1 MSDVLDLF
9 MPAVRRWFAEE
20 YGGPTAPQRLG
31 WPAIQ
36 RGEHTL
42 ILSPTGSG
50 KTMAAFL
57 WGLNAI
63 FEDLIENP
71 DLSGV
76 QLLYISPLKALN
88 NDIERNLRAPL
99 AGIRRTAKRLGIE
112 LPPLRVAVRTGDTPQ
127 SARQRMV
134 KQPPHVLITT
144 PESLYLILTSP
155 RASEV
160 LDTVK
165 TVIVDE
171 IHTLCGNKRGVHLAL
186 SLERLAH
193 RVEVAR
199 RGESRPASAEAPSAG
214 AVGDERRASR
224 LAAHEGDRR
233 APVCAPYMDGAS
245 RPASGEAPSAGAVGD
260 ERRAARAA
268 AHEGGRR
275 APACAPYT
283 DGASRPVSGE
293 APSAGAVGAE
303 RRSARPTFQRI
314 GLSATQRPLEEV
326 ARFLGGQ
333 EWIRANGG
341 EELVPRPVTI
351 VDAGTQKP
359 VDLRVITVV
368 PDLRRLPVDSI
379 WPSLMPHVLD
389 DVRRHRTTLI
399 FANSRRAAERAADRL
414 NEQYAQEETEEIEP
428 GSPEAL
434 LRDGVSVGR
443 GMFGTG
449 RVGGPFR
456 AHHGSVS
463 REVRLE
469 LEQQLKAGELPA
481 LIGTSS
487 LELGIDIG
495 AVDLVVQLQSP
506 RSVARGLQRV
516 GRSGHLVGQTSVG
529 RIYATHREDL
539 LDAGAVAHGMLRGDI
554 EPTFTP
560 HNCLDVLAQQ
570 TVAMVSMEPW
580 AVPDLFRLVRQA
592 YGYHNLSRD
601 ALVSVLD
608 MLSGRYPSEEFR
620 ELRPRIAW
628 DRVHDTLVALPGSR
642 LLAVTNGGTI
652 TDRGLFRVYLPD
664 RKTLLG
670 TLDEEF
676 VFETHV
682 GDVFTLGTGTWRV
695 LDMDE
700 DALVVG
706 DAAGDMPRMPFW
718 RGDAVRRDYA
728 MGRRLGAFRRLL
740 AERVADLP
748 PLPDDPRGPWPEEAA
763 PVIAWLASD
772 YAMDEASARNA
783 ILYVRQQLDVLG
795 AISSDKSVLVE
806 VFTDAIGDQRM
817 AIHSCFGSRVNS
829 AWALVLTQALR
840 ERMHTRVETQVNDD
854 GILFRFVQADRE
866 PPIDLVR
873 AMTPQEARERLLLEL
888 PDSAL
893 FGAQFRMNAARALLL
908 PGSRGGR
915 RTPFWLQRLRAK
927 DLLAVARHFEDF
939 PIVAETY
946 RDCLSDVL
954 DLEHLMDVLAG
965 VQEGAIRVVEAET
978 LVPSPVAGSLLF
990 DFINVQMYEGDL
1002 PKTERQMQV
1011 LALNRE
1017 LLGQLLEEG
1026 ALPDLLRPDAVA
1038 GVEAELQHLAD
1049 GYQAR
1054 SMDELA
1060 VVLHELG
1067 DLTADEIAVR
1077 SLGEG
1082 RAWLLRLAA
1091 DGRAFEVA
1099 IAVPGGEERRWI
1111 AAEDY
1116 RRYRDAF
1123 GLPDEPPM
1131 PLPEDLLAPRLTSD
1145 AAREAQLR
1153 VFARTHGPW
1162 TRAEIAARYA
1172 FPEGWLDGALER
1184 LVEEGYLAAGYLR
1197 PGARQREWCDRRVLE
1212 RIHRRTLSLLRRE
1225 VQPVS
1230 IPRYADFLAEWQGA
1244 GAARR
1249 AGRDGLV
1256 AVMQQLRGLSAP
1268 GVVWER
1274 DLLPARVKDYAPA
1287 LLDDL
1292 CADGDLV
1299 WVAEGSGD
1307 PRRARVRFLFRGEGA
1322 LYLEPPDD
1330 AANAARTGVRALQ
1343 DTDAS
1348 PRGRGRTPSGPRS
1361 GDGGD
1366 AARTGVRALQ
1376 DTDASP
1382 SGRGRTPSGPPSGDE
1397 GMRDGEADASTS
1409 GPAQAV
1415 LAFLREEGASYAA
1428 DMQTALGLSAADLDA
1443 ALVELTLAGRIT
1455 NDRCDALRAILSGEA
1470 APRSEGQGISS
1481 SLDAQLAAWR
1491 ASRTPPAVAPTAGLR
1506 RPPTERMMRA
1516 RRDVARRLQRQ
1527 PAAPASRWS
1536 GRWSLVHRVGV
1547 WGREVS
1553 DAERALHQ
1561 ARQLLHRYG
1570 VVTRECLANE
1580 EGPWDWPL
1588 MVQHLTAMEMRG
1600 EVRRGYFVRG
1610 LPGVQFALPE
1620 AVERLRQEDAE
1631 GGEPAL
1637 VLLNA
1642 CDPANLYGPAVAASR
1657 AEEEGEATFTGLP
1670 EESNPTVFSRLP
1682 SNYVVLQRGVPVL
1695 LYEHGGDRW
1704 KALPGVSEGTLR
1716 RAVRLC
1722 LETLTREGGLRSQP
1736 RRVIVK
1742 TWNGEPPVGSAIQS
1756 LLEGLD

>member
-1 MSDVLDLF
+1 MTDGLDLF
-9 MPAVRRWFAEE
+9 MPAVRRWFLEE
-20 YGGPTAPQRLG
+20 YGAPTAPQRLG

-63 FEDLIENP
+63 FQDLAANP
-71 DLSGV
+71 ELSGV
-76 QLLYISPLKALN
+76 QLLYVSPLKALN

-99 AGIRRTAKRLGIE
+99 AGIRRTARRLGIE

-155 RASEV
+155 RACEV

-171 IHTLCGNKRGVHLAL
+171 IHTLCGNKRGVHLGL
-186 SLERLAH
+186 SLERLTH
-193 RVEVAR
+193 RVEAAR
-199 RGESRPASAEAPSAG
+199 SASEASPSA
-214 AVGDERRASR
+214 
-224 LAAHEGDRR
+224 
-233 APVCAPYMDGAS
+233 
-245 RPASGEAPSAGAVGD
+245 
-260 ERRAARAA
+260 AA
-268 AHEGGRR
+268 AGD
-275 APACAPYT
+275 A
-283 DGASRPVSGE
+283 
-293 APSAGAVGAE
+293 
-303 RRSARPTFQRI
+303 RRSARSGPQRI

-333 EWIRANGG
+333 EWWRTDGG
-341 EELVPRPVTI
+341 DELVPRPVTI

-359 VDLRVITVV
+359 MDLRVITAV
-368 PDLRRLPVDSI
+368 PDLRRLPADSI
-379 WPSLMPHVLD
+379 WPFLIPRVLD

-414 NEQYAQEETEEIEP
+414 NEQYALEEEEEIPP
-428 GSPEAL
+428 GSPEGL
-434 LRDGVSVGR
+434 LREGVSVGR

-469 LEQQLKAGELPA
+469 LEQQLKAGRLPA

-495 AVDLVVQLQSP
+495 TVDLVVQLQSP

-516 GRSGHLVGQTSVG
+516 GRSGHLVGQTSAG

-554 EPTFTP
+554 EPTYTP
-560 HNCLDVLAQQ
+560 HNCLDVLAQHI
-570 TVAMVSMEPW
+570 VAMVSMEPW

-608 MLSGRYPSEEFR
+608 MLSGRYPSDAFR

-642 LLAVTNGGTI
+642 LLAITNGGTI

-695 LDMDE
+695 LEMDE

-740 AERVADLP
+740 AERVVDLP
-748 PLPDDPRGPWPEEAA
+748 PLPDDPSAPWPEEAA
-763 PVIAWLASD
+763 SVIAWLATD

-795 AISSDKSVLVE
+795 AISSDRSVLVE

-829 AWALVLTQALR
+829 AWALVLAQALR
-840 ERMHTRVETQVNDD
+840 ERMRTRVETQVNDD
-854 GILFRFVQADRE
+854 GILFRFVDADRE

-873 AMTPQEARERLLLEL
+873 SMAPAEARERLLLEL

-927 DLLAVARHFEDF
+927 DLLAVARQFEDF

-954 DLEHLMDVLAG
+954 DLGHLMEVLAG
-965 VQEGAIRVVEAET
+965 IQEGAIRVVEAET
-978 LVPSPVAGSLLF
+978 IVPSPVAGSLLF

-1026 ALPDLLRPDAVA
+1026 ALPDLLRPDAVS

-1060 VVLHELG
+1060 VIMHELG
-1067 DLTADEIAVR
+1067 DLTADEVAAR
-1077 SLGEG
+1077 CLGEG
-1082 RAWLLRLAA
+1082 RAWLQRLAA
-1091 DGRAFEVA
+1091 DGRAFEVP
-1099 IAVPGGEERRWI
+1099 IPVPGGQERRWI

-1116 RRYRDAF
+1116 LRYRDAF
-1123 GLPDEPPM
+1123 ALPDEPPM
-1131 PLPEDLLAPRLTSD
+1131 PLPEELLATRLTPD

-1153 VFARTHGPW
+1153 IWARTRGPW
-1162 TRAEIAARYA
+1162 TRATLAARYA
-1172 FPEGWLDGALER
+1172 FPEGGLDDALER
-1184 LVEEGYLAAGYLR
+1184 LVEEGLLATGSLR
-1197 PGARQREWCDRRVLE
+1197 PGAREREWCDRRVLE

-1230 IPRYADFLAEWQGA
+1230 VPRYAEFLAAWQGV
-1244 GAARR
+1244 GAPHR
-1249 AGRDGLV
+1249 AGKEGLV
-1256 AVMQQLRGLSAP
+1256 AVMQQLRGLAVP
-1268 GVVWER
+1268 GMVWER
-1274 DLLPARVKDYAPA
+1274 DLLLARVTDYRPA

-1292 CADGDLV
+1292 CVDGDLV
-1299 WVAEGSGD
+1299 WVATGSGD

-1322 LYLEPPDD
+1322 LYLDPPPGEH
-1330 AANAARTGVRALQ
+1330 AADPAAPATAARPA
-1343 DTDAS
+1343 D
-1348 PRGRGRTPSGPRS
+1348 
-1361 GDGGD
+1361 GD
-1366 AARTGVRALQ
+1366 
-1376 DTDASP
+1376 
-1382 SGRGRTPSGPPSGDE
+1382 
-1397 GMRDGEADASTS
+1397 DGAVS

-1415 LAFLREEGASYAA
+1415 LVFLQEEGASYAV
-1428 DMQTALGLSAADLDA
+1428 DMQTALGLSGAELDA
-1443 ALVELTLAGRIT
+1443 ALVELALAGRIT
-1455 NDRCDALRAILSGEA
+1455 NDRGDALRAILGGEA
-1470 APRSEGQGISS
+1470 MPRSGGQRITS
-1481 SLDAQLAAWR
+1481 SLDAQLATWR
-1491 ASRTPPAVAPTAGLR
+1491 AARMPVATVPGRTRPPA
-1506 RPPTERMMRA
+1506 ERLMRA

-1527 PAAPASRWS
+1527 PASPATRWS
-1536 GRWSLVHRVGV
+1536 GRWSLVHRRGV
-1547 WGREVS
+1547 WGRDVS
-1553 DAERALHQ
+1553 DEERALHQ

-1580 EGPWDWPL
+1580 EGPWAWPL

-1620 AVERLRQEDAE
+1620 AVERLRQDDEE
-1631 GGEPAL
+1631 EGEPAL

-1642 CDPANLYGPAVAASR
+1642 CDPANLYGPAVAAAR
-1657 AEEEGEATFTGLP
+1657 AAEEGDAALTGLS
-1670 EESNPTVFSRLP
+1670 EESNPTVFARLP
-1682 SNYVVLQRGVPVL
+1682 SNYVVLQRGVPIL

-1704 KALPGVSEGTLR
+1704 KALPSASTGTLR

-1722 LETLTREGGLRSQP
+1722 LETLAREGGLCSQP
-1736 RRVIVK
+1736 RRVIVR
-1742 TWNGEPPVGSAIQS
+1742 TWNGDPPVGSPIQP
-1756 LLEGLD
+1756 LLEGLGFRREPPAMVWDGM